1 MVEQTD
7 GKVRRDRVM
16 TAIAPLLILALIT
29 ACTAPPPIVTPTPLT
44 ATPTPM
50 SPTTTPA
57 PLQIPTPSPSAA
69 PHELQ
74 ELKADCLEPLDS
86 QALSFPTYHVQGLA
100 MTEDIY
106 YVSAVDKENNRGWL
120 FKIARESLALVEQK
134 ELTEGALIHPGGI
147 QVDGAYLW
155 VPNAEYD
162 RDGPTEI
169 LALDPQSLEMSRIFS
184 VDDHISL
191 IASNGTDRLYGTNW
205 DSVNFYVWDWDG
217 NLIER
222 VVSPTDMAYQ
232 DCEFVDPYLMCGGT
246 KDHGSS
252 GTIDF
257 IDPTSWTL
265 VGRIEVG
272 QTSLGHRLTRE
283 GLSFFG
289 DGIYLLPED
298 GPDSEILIYRLCR
311 NP

>member
-1 MVEQTD
+1 MVGQTD
-7 GKVRRDRVM
+7 GKIRRDRVM
-16 TAIAPLLILALIT
+16 TAIAPLLILALVT

-69 PHELQ
+69 PYELQ
-74 ELKADCLEPLDS
+74 ELKANCLELLDS
-86 QALSFPTYHVQGLA
+86 QTLSFPTYHVQGLA

-106 YVSAVDKENNRGWL
+106 YVTSVDKENNRGWL

-162 RDGPTEI
+162 RDGPTKI

-246 KDHGSS
+246 KDHGSF

-257 IDPTSWTL
+257 IDPASWTL
-265 VGRIEVG
+265 VNRIEVG
-272 QTSLGHRLTRE
+272 QTGLGHRLTRE
-283 GLSFFG
+283 GLSSFG